1 MRFREKICALGITAL
16 VLTTSQVKAEESP
29 AAPGGMRITS
39 CVVYSAKAPDKTY
52 DCMQEA
58 AKVCN
63 GKQLCDIQIGYNLT
77 AGTDIEPG
85 SGFLGKF
92 VKFTYVC
99 GDLARQRGPYHQNDH
114 ATMTLECHGPE

>member
-1 MRFREKICALGITAL
+1 MRHRKKFCALGIATL
-16 VLTTSQVKAEESP
+16 VLMTSQVGAEGD
-29 AAPGGMRITS
+29 AAPPDGMRITS

-52 DCMQEA
+52 DCTQEA

-63 GKQLCDIQIGYNLT
+63 GKVLCDIQIGFNLT

-99 GDLARQRGPYHQNDH
+99 GEVSRQRGPYHQSDH
-114 ATMTLECHGPE
+114 ATMTLECLGPE